1 MTDAAVPFAPDCPC
15 PLDGVRVLDLSRLV
29 CGNMLTL
36 QLADFGAEVIKLEP
50 PEGDPLRHWRE
61 EGVSVHWK
69 VYGRNKKSVRFDLR
83 TEYGKSLLQRLL
95 QTAHVLVES
104 FRPGVMEAAGFSPD
118 RLLALNSKL
127 VIVRISGFGQT
138 GPYSPRPGF
147 GSLVEGM
154 CGFAAKNGFADKPP
168 ALPNMA
174 LADMVAGIQGAFA
187 TMVAL
192 REAEREGG
200 HGQVVDLSLLEPLH
214 MTLGPDA
221 AVHRLTGRSPLRSG
235 NRVSLTAPRNVYA
248 TVDGAWL
255 ALSASTQGMTARLFR
270 TLNRPDLIDDPRFRT
285 NADRLRHVEEL
296 DAIVQDFVGQRTLD
310 SNLAFFAA
318 AQVTVG
324 PVYDAAGFGDDPHVQ
339 ARGVLVEMEDVELG
353 SLPMH
358 AVCPRLSHTPGALRR
373 PAPELGQHDEEV
385 LISLLMEET
394 QKCSQGCLISSHNPA
409 VPVSYCDGD

>member
-83 TEYGKSLLQRLL
+83 TEDGKELLRRLL
-95 QTAHVLVES
+95 PTAHVLVEG

-118 RLLALNSKL
+118 RLLALNPRL
-127 VIVRISGFGQT
+127 VVVRISGFGQT

-187 TMVAL
+187 AMVAL

-200 HGQVVDLSLLEPLH
+200 RGQVVDLSLLEPLH
-214 MTLGPDA
+214 MALGPDA

-235 NRVSLTAPRNVYA
+235 NRVSMTAPRNVYA
-248 TVDGAWL
+248 TIDGAWL
-255 ALSASTQGMTARLFR
+255 VLSASTQGMTARLFR
-270 TLNRPDLIDDPRFRT
+270 SLDRPELIEDPRFRT
-285 NADRLRHVEEL
+285 NADRLKHVEEL
-296 DAIVQDFVGQRTLD
+296 DAIVQDFVGQHTLD
-310 SNLAFFAA
+310 ANLAFFAA

-339 ARGVLVEMEDVELG
+339 ARGVLVEMEDAELG

-358 AVCPRLSHTPGALRR
+358 AVCPRLSDTPGVLRR

-385 LISLLMEET
+385 ISASLKDSDELSQT
-394 QKCSQGCLISSHNPA
+394 FRSVVCNSSTAGPCSEG
-409 VPVSYCDGD
+409 

>member
-1 MTDAAVPFAPDCPC
+1 MTDTAIPFAPGRPC

-61 EGVSVHWK
+61 AGVSVYWK
-69 VYGRNKKSVRFDLR
+69 VYGRNKKSVRLDLR
-83 TEYGKSLLQRLL
+83 TDEGKALLRRLL
-95 QTAHVLVES
+95 PTAHVLVES
-104 FRPGVMEAAGFSPD
+104 FRPGVMETAGFGPD
-118 RLLALNSKL
+118 QMLALNSKL
-127 VIVRISGFGQT
+127 VIVRVSGFGQT

-147 GSLVEGM
+147 GSLAEAM

-200 HGQVVDLSLLEPLH
+200 CGQVVDLSLLEPLH

-221 AVHRLTGRSPLRSG
+221 AVYRLTGRSPLRSG

-248 TVDGAWL
+248 TVDDAWL
-255 ALSASTQGMTARLFR
+255 ALCASTQGMTARLFR
-270 TLNRPDLIDDPRFRT
+270 SLDRPEPIEDPRFRT

-296 DAIVQDFVGQRTLD
+296 DAIVQDFVGQRTLA
-310 SNLAFFAA
+310 SNIAFFCS
-318 AQVTVG
+318 G
-324 PVYDAAGFGDDPHVQ
+324 PGHGRSGVRRGRLRRRSACPGPWRAGRDGGRRAWQ
-339 ARGVLVEMEDVELG
+339 RANARGLPPLFPYARSTSSPRSRLGSARRGGSDCRATIKTVSQRQSATHPLVEYL
-353 SLPMH
+353 
-358 AVCPRLSHTPGALRR
+358 
-373 PAPELGQHDEEV
+373 
-385 LISLLMEET
+385 
-394 QKCSQGCLISSHNPA
+394 
-409 VPVSYCDGD
+409 